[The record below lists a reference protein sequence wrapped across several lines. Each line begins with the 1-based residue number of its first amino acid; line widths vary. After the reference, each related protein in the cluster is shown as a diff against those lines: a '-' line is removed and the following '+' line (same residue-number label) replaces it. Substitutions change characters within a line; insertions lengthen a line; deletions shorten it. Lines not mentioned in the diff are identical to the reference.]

1 MSSTKEEN
9 RFDHIIIGAGA
20 VGCAIARQICLSR
33 PAAKVLIVEKNSD
46 ICMETSKH
54 NSGVIHSGLHL
65 NPSFLKARFAREGSA
80 KVVAFCKDKNVPYR
94 KCGMI
99 IAGTMPKLS
108 EFGSVFSQLGALK
121 DLYRRAAAQRIPV
134 RMLSP
139 IGVRRF
145 EPAIRTLLGIY
156 VSEVHI
162 IDSVAYVRALFADAV
177 SAGALTL
184 LSGQQITR
192 IERDA
197 HDYVLYGSEKVFRA
211 PCVINAAGLYAHEIA
226 RAAGFNYQVY
236 FYSGEYYKVVSE
248 KKNKINGTLIYPAT
262 KPGSPGLGIHI
273 TKKLSG
279 DVYLGPN
286 ALPSAGP
293 VFDVSRRTPPHVF
306 VDAVKPFWPELEVS
320 DVEWAYAGVRP
331 KAVNKGEGDFI
342 IKKDSADPV
351 FINLIGI
358 ESPGLT
364 ASMAIA
370 EHVMGML

>member
-1 MSSTKEEN
+1 MNGNGSN
-9 RFDHIIIGAGA
+9 DRFDYIIIGAGA
-20 VGCAIARQICLSR
+20 VGCAIARQIFISK
-33 PAAKVLIVEKNSD
+33 PTAKVLLLEKNSD

-65 NPSFLKARFAREGSA
+65 NPSFLKAKFAREGSA

-99 IAGTMPKLS
+99 IAGTMPKIS
-108 EFGSVFSQLGALK
+108 EFGSVFPQLGALK
-121 DLYRRAAAQRIPV
+121 DLYLRAAAQRIPV

-139 IGVRRF
+139 GGVRRF

-162 IDSVAYVRALFADAV
+162 IDSVAYVRALFADATH
-177 SAGALTL
+177 SGELTL
-184 LSGQQITR
+184 VTDQRITR
-192 IERDA
+192 IEKDRQE
-197 HDYVLYGSEKVFRA
+197 YVVHGNNKVFRA
-211 PCVINAAGLYAHEIA
+211 SCVINAAGLYAHDIA

-293 VFDVSRRTPPHVF
+293 VFDPSKRTPPDVF

-342 IKKDSADPV
+342 IKKDSVDPV

-370 EHVMGML
+370 EHVTGML